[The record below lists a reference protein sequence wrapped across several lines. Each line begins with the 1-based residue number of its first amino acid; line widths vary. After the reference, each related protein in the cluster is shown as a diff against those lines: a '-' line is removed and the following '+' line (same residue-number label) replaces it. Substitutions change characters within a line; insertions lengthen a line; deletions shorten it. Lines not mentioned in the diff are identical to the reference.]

1 MMLSGCTTLLA
12 LAGLTFAAGAA
23 AVDCTS
29 SPASHSDQAVC
40 ASPGLAKQDANLQR
54 LIATR
59 APSDALASTQA
70 DWEKSRAR
78 CNGNQACLD
87 GAYRSRL
94 AAVQAFPPKAEPPL
108 RKPKI
113 VISEIRPDG
122 KLVPIPP
129 VAKTAPKPKVDV
141 IAMPDDGRSADER
154 LASAA
159 GPTTVSASSN
169 DGWIVPALARSG
181 IVILLLLGLAYGL
194 RHFFARCPSCRHWN
208 RSRVIKVVAD
218 RTLGH
223 QRAGR
228 TAARDAS
235 RHRNSLPVQ
244 KPLIVSKRVYVCG
257 ECSARWEPGIKV
269 PATAGESTDFRP
281 RS

>member
-1 MMLSGCTTLLA
+1 MMRSCCTTLLA
-12 LAGLTFAAGAA
+12 LAGLTLAARAA

-29 SPASHSDQAVC
+29 APASHSDQAVC
-40 ASPGLAKQDANLQR
+40 ASPALAKQDANLQR
-54 LIATR
+54 LLVTR
-59 APSDALASTQA
+59 APSDALASSQA

-87 GAYRSRL
+87 NAYRSRL

-113 VISEIRPDG
+113 VISEILPDG

-129 VAKTAPKPKVDV
+129 VAKAAPKPKVD
-141 IAMPDDGRSADER
+141 ATPMPGDGRSADER

-159 GPTTVSASSN
+159 GPTTVAESTN
-169 DGWIVPALARSG
+169 DGWIVAALARSG

-194 RHFFARCPSCRHWN
+194 RQFFGRCPSCRRWN
-208 RSRVIKVVAD
+208 RSRVIRVVAD

-228 TAARDAS
+228 NEGRDAS
-235 RHRNSLPVQ
+235 RHRNTLPVQ
-244 KPLIVSKRVYVCG
+244 KPLIVSKRVYMCG
-257 ECSARWEPGIKV
+257 ECNTRWEPGIKV
-269 PATAGESTDFRP
+269 PALAGESADFRP
-281 RS
+281 RP

>member
-1 MMLSGCTTLLA
+1 MRTCCIILLT
-12 LAGLTFAAGAA
+12 LAGLTAATQAA

-29 SPASHSDQAVC
+29 SPISHSDQAVC
-40 ASPGLAKQDANLQR
+40 ASPALARHDANLQR

-78 CNGNQACLD
+78 CNGNQACLES
-87 GAYRSRL
+87 AYRSRL

-113 VISEIRPDG
+113 VISEILPDG

-129 VAKTAPKPKVDV
+129 VAKAAPKPKVNV
-141 IAMPDDGRSADER
+141 TAMPDDGRSADER
-154 LASAA
+154 LAAAA
-159 GPTTVSASSN
+159 GSIPNVQGSH

-194 RHFFARCPSCRHWN
+194 RHFIGRCPTCRRWN
-208 RSRVIKVVAD
+208 RSRVVRVVAD
-218 RTLGH
+218 RATGH
-223 QRAGR
+223 RI
-228 TAARDAS
+228 S
-235 RHRNSLPVQ
+235 RHQNTLPTQ

-257 ECSARWEPGIKV
+257 QCHMRWDPGANSYTI
-269 PATAGESTDFRP
+269 
-281 RS
+281 

>member
-1 MMLSGCTTLLA
+1 MRTCCTTLLV
-12 LAGLTFAAGAA
+12 LAGLSLAAPAA

-40 ASPGLAKQDANLQR
+40 ASSALTRQDANLQR
-54 LIATR
+54 LLATR

-87 GAYRSRL
+87 SAYRSRL

-113 VISEIRPDG
+113 VISEILPNG

-129 VAKTAPKPKVDV
+129 VAKAAPRPKVDATV
-141 IAMPDDGRSADER
+141 MPDDGRSADER
-154 LASAA
+154 LAAAA
-159 GPTTVSASSN
+159 GPAATAQSTS
-169 DGWIVPALARSG
+169 DGWIVPALARGG
-181 IVILLLLGLAYGL
+181 IVILLLLGLAYVL
-194 RHFFARCPSCRHWN
+194 RQFFGRCPSCRRWN
-208 RSRVIKVVAD
+208 RSRVIRVVAD
-218 RTLGH
+218 RTVGH
-223 QRAGR
+223 LKAER
-228 TAARDAS
+228 TERRDGS
-235 RHRNSLPVQ
+235 RHRSTLPTQ

-257 ECSARWEPGIKV
+257 ECSMRWEPKAISY
-269 PATAGESTDFRP
+269 TI
-281 RS
+281 